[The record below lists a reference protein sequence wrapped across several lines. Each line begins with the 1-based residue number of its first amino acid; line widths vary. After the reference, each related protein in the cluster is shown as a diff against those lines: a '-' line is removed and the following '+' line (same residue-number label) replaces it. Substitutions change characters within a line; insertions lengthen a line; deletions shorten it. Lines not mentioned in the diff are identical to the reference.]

1 MNLGASVEVTRKSP
15 SLSWDLEDEKGGATA
30 STSPPEGKS

>member
-15 SLSWDLEDEKGGATA
+15 SLYWDLEDEKGGAIA
-30 STSPPEGKS
+30 STWPPEGKS